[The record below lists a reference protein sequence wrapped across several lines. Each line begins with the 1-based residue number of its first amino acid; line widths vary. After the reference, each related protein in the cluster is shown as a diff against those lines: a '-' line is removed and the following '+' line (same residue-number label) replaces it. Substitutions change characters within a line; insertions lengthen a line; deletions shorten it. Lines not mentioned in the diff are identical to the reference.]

1 VLAAITVV
9 YLGVVPTLQSTLRN
23 QKLDTLQLA
32 AERYS
37 APIMR
42 SVGSSETAKTVDRLV
57 RQAAD
62 RSGTRVTLFGI
73 SNGTY
78 GLQPWTRSDSSQLS
92 DLQFEVALE
101 AARSGHIAR
110 GTEASDTGRV
120 AEVAKPLFFR
130 HGKRRVVGS
139 VVVYSAPLQD
149 VEQNVRAISRR
160 ILVAGGIA
168 LVLAILLGWATARQ
182 LSRRVTRMEAAARR
196 VAAGDFSSRFER
208 GSRDELGRLARAL
221 DDMQRQLSEL
231 ENARK
236 RFIATASHELRT
248 PIFSLGGFL
257 ELLQD
262 EDLDEDTRKR
272 FLGQVREQVDRL
284 GKLASSLLDLSR
296 LEAGSLELH
305 PEPTDLGGLA
315 RDIAAE
321 FTPALATHES
331 HLEVRLAAEPV
342 EAVCDPDRVAQVMR
356 ILIDNALTHTKPG
369 TDLVLAAVRRDGR
382 VRFSVTDFGPG
393 IKRTAMPRIFEP
405 FYTSDDGQGSG
416 LGLAIAHELAERMR
430 GDLTAESIPGRT
442 TFVLELPA

>member
-1 VLAAITVV
+1 MLAAITVV

-37 APIMR
+37 DPIMR

-101 AARSGHIAR
+101 AARTGHIAR
-110 GTEASDTGRV
+110 GAEASDTGRV

-182 LSRRVTRMEAAARR
+182 LSRRVTRMEAAARP
-196 VAAGDFSSRFER
+196 AIAKFSAG
-208 GSRDELGRLARAL
+208 GHAELVR
-221 DDMQRQLSEL
+221 
-231 ENARK
+231 
-236 RFIATASHELRT
+236 
-248 PIFSLGGFL
+248 SL
-257 ELLQD
+257 Q
-262 EDLDEDTRKR
+262 
-272 FLGQVREQVDRL
+272 
-284 GKLASSLLDLSR
+284 
-296 LEAGSLELH
+296 
-305 PEPTDLGGLA
+305 
-315 RDIAAE
+315 AE
-321 FTPALATHES
+321 LAT
-331 HLEVRLAAEPV
+331 LR
-342 EAVCDPDRVAQVMR
+342 
-356 ILIDNALTHTKPG
+356 NK
-369 TDLVLAAVRRDGR
+369 
-382 VRFSVTDFGPG
+382 
-393 IKRTAMPRIFEP
+393 
-405 FYTSDDGQGSG
+405 
-416 LGLAIAHELAERMR
+416 
-430 GDLTAESIPGRT
+430 
-442 TFVLELPA
+442 